1 MPVNLEKG
9 INSRD
14 KQASEKVPM
23 IRDLIWEVDSVDI
36 FDYFN
41 LVTA

>member
-14 KQASEKVPM
+14 KQASEEVPM
-23 IRDLIWEVDSVDI
+23 IRDLIWEVDI

>member
-23 IRDLIWEVDSVDI
+23 IRDLIWEVDI